1 MAIVFPALTL
11 MEMLWQL
18 ATQGMT
24 NMLQRL
30 RGTAGLTA
38 TVAMVLED
46 GAAMSVM
53 AVQQFHQEKVL
64 VLESTALAHAAVM
77 ILAKLDDPLLTMQ
90 ETLMVCKIGVLH
102 KEHAVILLRTR

>member
-1 MAIVFPALTL
+1 MAIVFQALML

-24 NMLQRL
+24 NMLQRF

-46 GAAMSVM
+46 GAAMS
-53 AVQQFHQEKVL
+53 AQQ
-64 VLESTALAHAAVM
+64 ALR
-77 ILAKLDDPLLTMQ
+77 
-90 ETLMVCKIGVLH
+90 
-102 KEHAVILLRTR
+102 LLRARAVWANIPSEAAAEMIRGNIIEQENITVLK